1 MIDEFC
7 MCNIS
12 LKKKYIIPVVNTY
25 QAVPLQ
31 ISSIVYDVL
40 GNEVLT
46 LVNEDQDAGIYEI
59 VFDASA
65 LRSGVYFFQ

>member
-1 MIDEFC
+1 M
-7 MCNIS
+7 
-12 LKKKYIIPVVNTY
+12 KYIIPVVNTY
-25 QAVPLQ
+25 QVVPLQ

-40 GNEVLT
+40 GNEVSN